1 MRPPLLTL
9 LLGAI
14 LSMVATGQAQAL
26 TCSASMS
33 DINFGS
39 ISVRSGVTNS
49 TSGTLQIDCSE
60 ALVSVVGAC
69 VRIGPGSGGAGGGL
83 SPRYM
88 RRADNAALN
97 YELRPTGNGPAHGT
111 WTSVYVQIPVVLGSG
126 SASLPVYADITSSG
140 TTIGTGVYA
149 STFSGASDI
158 RVDYGVADCTILG
171 QSTVPPDFTVSAD
184 VQSSCEVDAAS
195 LDFGAVPQTVT
206 NPIDSE
212 GTLNVRC
219 TAATDYTI
227 RLDLG
232 QGPGVTDPANR
243 RMTSGASTLRYGL
256 YQDSGRSAPWG
267 NTPSTDVSSRGM
279 GTNQAFTVYGRIHS
293 GQTPAPGL
301 YSDSVI
307 AIIEY

>member
-1 MRPPLLTL
+1 MILRLAIFLFGLALPLI
-9 LLGAI
+9 GA
-14 LSMVATGQAQAL
+14 GQAHAL

-49 TSGTLQIDCSE
+49 TSGTLQINCSE
-60 ALVSVVGAC
+60 ALVSVVGVC
-69 VRIGPGSGGAGGGL
+69 VRIGPGSGGAGGGM

-97 YELRPTGNGPAHGT
+97 YELRPNGNGSANGT
-111 WTSVYVQIPVVLGSG
+111 WTSVYVLIPVLLGSG
-126 SASLPVYADITSSG
+126 SASLTVYADITSSG
-140 TTIGTGVYA
+140 TTIGTGLYA

-158 RVDYGVADCTILG
+158 RLDYGVADCTIFG
-171 QSTVPPDFTVSAD
+171 QSTVPADFTVSAD

-195 LDFGAVPQTVT
+195 LDFGSVPQNVT
-206 NPIDSE
+206 APIDRE

-243 RMTSGASTLRYGL
+243 RMSSGAATLRYGL
-256 YQDSGRSAPWG
+256 YQDSGRTAPWG
-267 NTPSTDVSSRGM
+267 NTPATDVTSRGM
-279 GTNQAFTVYGRIHS
+279 GTNQAFPIFGRIHS
-293 GQTPAPGL
+293 GQTPAPGV
-301 YSDSVI
+301 YSDTVI